1 MMGKFGLKYVC
12 QQHISPIVYQYKL
25 MAKMLSTLCT
35 VVTMPSLLTPGLH
48 WSMVYTPPTSCQ
60 APAGAATSLLC
71 WWPATAGC
79 VQPSVSEHQLSVG
92 TTGQCSARARRW
104 SDVSGRC
111 RRYSH
116 PATALRPRRHHQPS
130 ARHSETLRWPQC
142 LLLLSGHNQWQL
154 KTPQKETDGWRQSRL
169 FFSCLPLLK
178 LVVCT
183 VICNLVRGGIKTMQ
197 CTESVKEGL
206 RFKNI
211 NPGTPVHVLLWL
223 WALQCVNDI
232 VKVNISCW
240 WAEED
245 ILNTRT

>member
-92 TTGQCSARARRW
+92 TTGQCSVPGPGAGLTSVVGAGVTVTRPPPC
-104 SDVSGRC
+104 V
-111 RRYSH
+111 
-116 PATALRPRRHHQPS
+116 PAATTNHQPGTRRHFGGLS
-130 ARHSETLRWPQC
+130 VCCCC
-142 LLLLSGHNQWQL
+142 LVTSSGN
-154 KTPQKETDGWRQSRL
+154 
-169 FFSCLPLLK
+169 
-178 LVVCT
+178 
-183 VICNLVRGGIKTMQ
+183 
-197 CTESVKEGL
+197 
-206 RFKNI
+206 
-211 NPGTPVHVLLWL
+211 
-223 WALQCVNDI
+223 
-232 VKVNISCW
+232 
-240 WAEED
+240 
-245 ILNTRT
+245 